1 MTLATTRRI
10 LLHFRHTPH
19 PHPKT
24 DVINFRLIA
33 LDEYDRELLAL
44 ATAKNNLE
52 SFIYDMRDKLEHDSI
67 YKKAVTSEDKTKIN
81 DKLTEIDTWLWDDGI
96 TADVKVNTIARNIS
110 SLLSFIYIGIKIK
123 IRRIKNFNKIVK
135 ITCT

>member
-1 MTLATTRRI
+1 M
-10 LLHFRHTPH
+10 
-19 PHPKT
+19 
-24 DVINFRLIA
+24 
-33 LDEYDRELLAL
+33 DEYDRELLAL

-67 YKKAVTSEDKTKIN
+67 YKKAVTPEDATKIN

-96 TADVKVNTIARNIS
+96 NADVKVNTNTTNIS
-110 SLLSFIYIGIKIK
+110 RLLSFIYIGIKIK
-123 IRRIKNFNKIVK
+123 IRRIENFNKIFK